1 MQALSIY
8 VHRKTS
14 FISTDKIILKEE
26 GPDIKTAFDNMFIY
40 ICKTKNIYINWLS
53 NLHSPF
59 NCSLIEVVTMP
70 PRFRLV
76 HPSVTKMCTLSAY
89 ILNRNFSKLCILAYH
104 HNIMKIHILLP
115 CYGILIGPF

>member
-59 NCSLIEVVTMP
+59 YCSLIEVVTMQILSLFEL
-70 PRFRLV
+70 RFLN
-76 HPSVTKMCTLSAY
+76 TLHGCFLT
-89 ILNRNFSKLCILAYH
+89 IW
-104 HNIMKIHILLP
+104 
-115 CYGILIGPF
+115 